1 MSLGTDFTMAG
12 RNLLRHTR
20 RTIFLGVALAA
31 VTALLV
37 LLQGLTTG
45 IKNTM
50 LRSATTLSSGHLN
63 VGGFFK
69 VTAGQSGPLVS
80 DYAKVLDVVKKSIPQ
95 MDYVVQR
102 GRGWARV
109 VSDTGSLQS
118 GINGMDIKDEPA
130 FKQVVQV
137 VSGNLD
143 DLAQPHTMLV
153 FEGQLK
159 KLGVKVGDA
168 VTISAQTTRGTNNT
182 IDCKVVAIARDV
194 GLLSQWSV
202 FVPTQTLRDLYQI
215 KPDATGVLQIHLKE
229 KDLNNLGP
237 LAGKLRNDLE
247 KAGYRVMDPDPRAFW
262 FKFEVVNREEWTGQ
276 KLDVTTWEDEIS
288 FLTWTLSLLNG
299 LTFVLM
305 IILIAIVVTGIMN
318 TMWIAIRERTR
329 EIGALRAI
337 GMQRRS
343 VLRMF
348 IFESLLLGLF
358 GTTLGAII
366 GAGVAALINAKQVAV
381 PVSTQLFL
389 MSDHLH
395 LAVIGSNVVTAIVSL
410 TFVSALAAIYPSVR
424 AARLRPVAAM
434 SHFG

>member
-1 MSLGTDFTMAG
+1 MSLVTDFTMAG

-31 VTALLV
+31 VTMLLV

-45 IKNTM
+45 IRGTM

-69 VTAGQSGPLVS
+69 VTAGQSAPLVS
-80 DYAKVLDVVKKSIPQ
+80 DYAKVMDVVKKSIP
-95 MDYVVQR
+95 DLDFVVQR

-109 VSDTGSLQS
+109 VSDTGAIQA
-118 GINGMDIKDEPA
+118 GINGIDIQDESA
-130 FKQVVQV
+130 FKQVIQTI
-137 VSGNLD
+137 SGNID
-143 DLAQPHTMLV
+143 DLAQPHTILV
-153 FEGQLK
+153 FEAQLK

-168 VTISAQTTRGTNNT
+168 ITISAQTTRGTNNT
-182 IDCKVVAIARDV
+182 IDCRVVAIARDV
-194 GLLSQWSV
+194 GLLSSWSV

-215 KPDATGVLQIHLKE
+215 KPEATGVLQIHLKK
-229 KDLNNLGP
+229 KDLGNLSTLG
-237 LAGKLRNDLE
+237 GHLRNDLE
-247 KAGYRVMDPDPRAFW
+247 KAGYKVMDADPRAFW
-262 FKFEVVNREEWTGQ
+262 MKFEVVNREEWTGQ

-288 FLTWTLSLLNG
+288 FLTWTLGLLDG
-299 LTFVLM
+299 LTAVLM

-348 IFESLLLGLF
+348 IFESLLLGLG
-358 GTTLGAII
+358 GTVLGAMI
-366 GAGVAALINAKQVAV
+366 GGGIAALVNAKQLVM
-381 PVSTQLFL
+381 PVGMQLFL
-389 MSDHLH
+389 MSDRLH
-395 LAVIGSNVVTAIVSL
+395 LEVIAPNVVGAIVSL
-410 TFVSALAAIYPSVR
+410 TLVSAVAAIYPSVR